1 MKTWLENGGAE
12 AVKAAKKE
20 AKKASKGSS
29 GASKKSK
36 EGKYQHFNNIAYD
49 SIASTW
55 TTHVSI
61 PTSNRQLASRKK
73 AVKSST
79 LFSVAKVT
87 NAMDISEQN
96 LALLLR

>member
-1 MKTWLENGGAE
+1 MRKIFNSLTRVMFFMVFSCRYDREMKTWLENGGAE

-49 SIASTW
+49 SIAST
-55 TTHVSI
+55 
-61 PTSNRQLASRKK
+61 
-73 AVKSST
+73 
-79 LFSVAKVT
+79 
-87 NAMDISEQN
+87 
-96 LALLLR
+96 